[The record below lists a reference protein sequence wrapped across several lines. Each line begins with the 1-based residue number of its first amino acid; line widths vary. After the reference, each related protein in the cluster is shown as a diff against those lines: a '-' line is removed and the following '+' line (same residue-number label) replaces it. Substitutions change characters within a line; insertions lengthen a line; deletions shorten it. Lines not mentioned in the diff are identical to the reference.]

1 MNDLIFE
8 LPENIQ
14 PTILKRFID
23 IKVLDLFNE
32 YFLMK
37 NIPFDFDVISFYLK
51 LTLNLHFYFL
61 NIVTEENIETYT
73 YRILFDFE

>member
-23 IKVLDLFNE
+23 IKVLVLFNE